1 MEIKYCFLRL
11 SAFFF
16 KYKAAYS
23 FALVISDCEIDAL
36 DEVTMNEFLFR
47 ANWVDVVRIFGGCND
62 AFPGALEV
70 DLQSFHK

>member
-47 ANWVDVVRIFGGCND
+47 AN
-62 AFPGALEV
+62 
-70 DLQSFHK
+70 